1 MVSFIGPVFGILFM
15 FGGLSCVRSEIKI
28 RSRRCLKIS
37 LILNGDKSMLSDV
50 VWTFRMVKH
59 VPINTRLVRR

>member
-1 MVSFIGPVFGILFM
+1 M
-15 FGGLSCVRSEIKI
+15 FGGLSCIRSEIKI
-28 RSRRCLKIS
+28 RSRRWLKIS